1 MGNHVFKLY
10 PDDALIAA
18 LDQIY
23 IKTRDPETKGV
34 RDLWLTSKNLLMILL
49 LAEVLSSA
57 NRLLSVFTNEKA
69 QFLQYW

>member
-1 MGNHVFKLY
+1 MGNHVFKLH

-23 IKTRDPETKGV
+23 IKIRDPETKGV

-49 LAEVLSSA
+49 LAEVLSPA

-69 QFLQYW
+69 QFLQY